1 MAMNNG
7 ALMGHGAGSRSR
19 SNPWPEDQSARQR
32 HQVRSGPNAYIRNF
46 FNTCWRMK
54 GLCKGKCSSGE
65 IYHILCDTSLL
76 CCVHKKY
83 MPLQLGE

>member
-1 MAMNNG
+1 
-7 ALMGHGAGSRSR
+7 
-19 SNPWPEDQSARQR
+19 
-32 HQVRSGPNAYIRNF
+32 RSGPNAYIRNF

-54 GLCKGKCSSGE
+54 GLCKGKCSSSE

-83 MPLQLGE
+83 VPLQLGK